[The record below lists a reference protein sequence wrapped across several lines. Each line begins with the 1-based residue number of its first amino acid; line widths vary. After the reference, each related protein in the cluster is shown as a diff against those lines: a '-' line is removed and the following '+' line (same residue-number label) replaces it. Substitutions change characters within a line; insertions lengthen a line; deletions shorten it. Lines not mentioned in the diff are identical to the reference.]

1 MERRTRVRF
10 APSPT
15 GPLHMGGVRTALY
28 NYLYAKQHGG
38 DFILRI
44 EDTDSNR
51 FVPGAEQYI
60 IEALN
65 WCGIVPDEG
74 VDEGG
79 KVVETASA
87 RHPHAPYR
95 QSQRRPIYRKYAEQ
109 LVEAGW
115 AYYAFDSAEE
125 LDACRKAAEAAG
137 QTFTYNAVTRE
148 KMRNSL
154 TLPAE
159 EVARLL
165 AETDHWTVRFKMPA
179 GRIVE
184 MDDLIRGHISVNTD
198 TLDDK
203 VLWKRADELPTYH
216 LANIVD
222 DHLMEITEVIRGEE
236 WLPSLPLHYLLYEAF
251 GWTDTMPRFAHLSL
265 LLKPDGK
272 GKLSKRDGDRLGFP
286 VFPLRWVN
294 AEGEVSRGYREDGY
308 FPETFVNMLAFLGWN
323 PGDDTELYT
332 LEELIPVFSLERVI
346 KSGARFNADKAKW
359 YNKEYL
365 RMKPAEELARLLV
378 PVLEQHGIQVVD
390 CPACALVAGSE
401 LSPEGF
407 DFQNHIFTI
416 DYVARV
422 IETLRDRATFVADFW
437 DIAPYLFI
445 APADYEAF
453 GVKAGAAVNDK
464 PADPRRAAD
473 PRAKVYDDAATAPFL
488 AKDVDKFWK
497 PDWYEYCFEVCQHIT
512 GREFGFD
519 DLDVY
524 RGTLEVPALEQELES
539 YIKMREYPM
548 GKVMNSLRLALTG
561 SASGLGIAAIISL
574 IGRKEFARR
583 MTFIAERLGR
593 I

>member
-44 EDTDSNR
+44 EDTDSSR
-51 FVPGAEQYI
+51 FVPGAEEYI
-60 IEALN
+60 IEALR

-74 VDEGG
+74 VDADG
-79 KVVETASA
+79 KVVEAPSA
-87 RHPHAPYR
+87 KHPHASYR
-95 QSQRRPIYRKYAEQ
+95 QSQRRPLYRDYADQ

-115 AYYAFDSAEE
+115 AYYAFDTPEE
-125 LDACRKAAEAAG
+125 LDACRKTAEAEG
-137 QTFTYNAVTRE
+137 KTFTYNAVTR
-148 KMRNSL
+148 MSLRNSL
-154 TLPAE
+154 TLSPGEVEHLLE
-159 EVARLL
+159 E
-165 AETDHWTVRFKMPA
+165 TTNWTVRFKMPA
-179 GRIVE
+179 NRVVE

-222 DHLMEITEVIRGEE
+222 DHLMEISEVIRGEE

-251 GWTDTMPRFAHLSL
+251 GWTETMPRFAHLSL

-308 FPETFVNMLAFLGWN
+308 FPEAFVNMLAFLGWN

-332 LEELIPVFSLERVI
+332 LDELIPVFSLERVI

-365 RMKPAEELARLLV
+365 RAKPAEELAALYA
-378 PVLEQHGIQVVD
+378 PVLEQRGIKVVD

-401 LSPEGF
+401 LTAEGY
-407 DFQNHIFTI
+407 DFGNHIFTNC
-416 DYVARV
+416 YVARV
-422 IETLRDRATFVADFW
+422 VETLRDRATFVADFW
-437 DIAPYLFI
+437 DNAPYLFV
-445 APADYEAF
+445 APEDYAAF
-453 GVKAGAAVNDK
+453 GVKAGAAVAEK
-464 PADPRRAAD
+464 AD
-473 PRAKVYDDAATAPFL
+473 PRAKVYDDSATAPFL

-497 PDWYEYCFEVCQHIT
+497 PEWYEYCFEVCQHIT

-524 RGTLEVPALEQELES
+524 RGTLEVPALEKELEE
-539 YIKMREYPM
+539 YIKMRGYPM

-583 MTFIAERLGR
+583 MTFIANRLGR

>member
-1 MERRTRVRF
+1 
-10 APSPT
+10 
-15 GPLHMGGVRTALY
+15 MGGVRTALY

-60 IEALN
+60 IEALR

-74 VDEGG
+74 VDADG
-79 KVVETASA
+79 KVVETPSPK
-87 RHPHAPYR
+87 HPHAPYR
-95 QSQRRPIYRKYAEQ
+95 QSQRRPIYRDYADQ

-115 AYYAFDSAEE
+115 AYYAFDTPEE
-125 LDACRKAAEAAG
+125 LDACRKEAEAAG
-137 QTFTYNAVTRE
+137 QTFTYNAVTRM

-154 TLPAE
+154 TVPEAE
-159 EVARLL
+159 VRRLL
-165 AETDHWTVRFKMPA
+165 EDTTTWTVRFKMPA

-222 DHLMEITEVIRGEE
+222 DHLMEISEVIRGEE

-308 FPETFVNMLAFLGWN
+308 FPEAFVNMLAFLGWN

-332 LEELIPVFSLERVI
+332 LDELVPVFSLERVI

-365 RMKPAEELARLLV
+365 RQKSTEELVQLYI
-378 PVLEQHGIQVVD
+378 PILESHGIKVVD
-390 CPACALVAGSE
+390 CPACALVAGAE
-401 LSPEGF
+401 LTAEGY
-407 DFQNHIFTI
+407 DFQNHIFTTC
-416 DYVARV
+416 YVSRV
-422 IETLRDRATFVADFW
+422 VELIKERATFVSDFW
-437 DIAPYLFI
+437 TIAPYLFV
-445 APADYEAF
+445 APEEFEAF
-453 GVKAGAAVNDK
+453 GVKAGAAVNEK
-464 PADPRRAAD
+464 PADPNRVPD
-473 PRAKVYDDAATAPFL
+473 PRAKVYDDAATAPFV

-497 PDWYEYCFEVCQHIT
+497 PDWYEYVFEVCQHIT

-519 DLDVY
+519 DLEVY
-524 RGTLEVPALEQELES
+524 RGSLEQPVLEKELED

-583 MTFIAERLGR
+583 MTFVANRLGR

>member
-51 FVPGAEQYI
+51 FVPGAEEYI
-60 IEALN
+60 IEALR
-65 WCGIVPDEG
+65 WCGIIPDEG
-74 VDEGG
+74 VDADG
-79 KVVETASA
+79 KVVETSSA
-87 RHPHAPYR
+87 KHPHAPYR
-95 QSQRRPIYRKYAEQ
+95 QSQRRPIYRDYADQ

-115 AYYAFDSAEE
+115 AYYAFDTPEE
-125 LDACRKAAEAAG
+125 LDACRKDAEADG
-137 QTFTYNAVTRE
+137 KTFIYNAVTR
-148 KMRNSL
+148 MSLRNSL
-154 TLPAE
+154 TLSPGEVEHLLE
-159 EVARLL
+159 E
-165 AETDHWTVRFKMPA
+165 TTNWTVRFKMPV
-179 GRIVE
+179 GRTVE

-222 DHLMEITEVIRGEE
+222 DHLMEISEVIRGEE

-308 FPETFVNMLAFLGWN
+308 FPEAFVNMLAFLGWN

-332 LEELIPVFSLERVI
+332 LDELVPVFSLERVI

-365 RMKPAEELARLLV
+365 RMKPADELARLYA
-378 PVLEQHGIQVVD
+378 PILESHGIKVVD

-401 LSPEGF
+401 LTAEGY
-407 DFQNHIFTI
+407 DFQNHIFTTC
-416 DYVARV
+416 YVARV
-422 IETLRDRATFVADFW
+422 MDTLRDRATFVSDFW

-445 APADYEAF
+445 APEDYAAF
-453 GVKAGAAVNDK
+453 GVKAGASVNER
-464 PADPRRAAD
+464 PD

-519 DLDVY
+519 DLEVY
-524 RGTLEVPALEQELES
+524 RGTLEVPALEKELED
-539 YIKMREYPM
+539 YIKMRGYPM

-583 MTFIAERLGR
+583 MTFAANTLGR

>member
-1 MERRTRVRF
+1 MERKTRVRF

-74 VDEGG
+74 VDADGH
-79 KVVETASA
+79 VVETPSA
-87 RHPHAPYR
+87 KHPHAPYR
-95 QSQRRPIYRKYAEQ
+95 QSQRRPIYRDYADQ

-115 AYYAFDSAEE
+115 AYYAFDTPEE
-125 LDACRKAAEAAG
+125 LDACRKAAEAEG
-137 QTFTYNAVTRE
+137 KTFTYNAETRQSL
-148 KMRNSL
+148 RNSL
-154 TLPAE
+154 TLSPGEVEHLLE
-159 EVARLL
+159 E
-165 AETDHWTVRFKMPA
+165 TTNWTVRFKMPEN
-179 GRIVE
+179 RIVE
-184 MDDLIRGHISVNTD
+184 MDDLIRGHISVNTN

-222 DHLMEITEVIRGEE
+222 DHLMEISEVIRGEE

-286 VFPLRWVN
+286 VFPLRWIN

-308 FPETFVNMLAFLGWN
+308 FPEAFVNMLAFLGWN

-332 LEELIPVFSLERVI
+332 LDELIPVFSLERVI

-365 RMKPAEELARLLV
+365 RMKSTEELVRAYV
-378 PVLEQHGIQVVD
+378 PILESHGIQVVD

-401 LSPEGF
+401 LTAEGY
-407 DFQNHIFTI
+407 DFQNHIFTTC
-416 DYVARV
+416 YVAHV
-422 IETLRDRATFVADFW
+422 VELIKERATFVADFW
-437 DIAPYLFI
+437 DIAPYLFV
-445 APADYEAF
+445 APADYAAF
-453 GVKAGAAVNDK
+453 GVKAGAAVNEK
-464 PADPRRAAD
+464 PD
-473 PRAKVYDDAATAPFL
+473 PRAKVYDDTATAPFL

-497 PDWYEYCFEVCQHIT
+497 PEHYEYCFEVCQHIT

-524 RGTLEVPALEQELES
+524 RGTLEVSALEKELED
-539 YIKMREYPM
+539 YIKMRGYPM
-548 GKVMNSLRLALTG
+548 GKVMNSIRLALTG

-583 MTFIAERLGR
+583 MTYIANTLGR

>member
-1 MERRTRVRF
+1 
-10 APSPT
+10 
-15 GPLHMGGVRTALY
+15 MGGVRTALY

-51 FVPGAEQYI
+51 FVPGAEEYI

-74 VDEGG
+74 VDADGH
-79 KVVETASA
+79 VVETPSA
-87 RHPHAPYR
+87 KHPHAPYR
-95 QSQRRPIYRKYAEQ
+95 QSQRRPIYRDYADQ

-115 AYYAFDSAEE
+115 AYYAFDTPEE
-125 LDACRKAAEAAG
+125 LDACRKAAEASG
-137 QTFTYNAVTRE
+137 QTFTYNAVTRQTL
-148 KMRNSL
+148 RNSL
-154 TLPAE
+154 TLSPGEVEHLLE
-159 EVARLL
+159 E
-165 AETDHWTVRFKMPA
+165 TTNWTVRFKMPEN
-179 GRIVE
+179 RVVE
-184 MDDLIRGHISVNTD
+184 MDDLIRGHISVNTN

-222 DHLMEITEVIRGEE
+222 DHLMEISEVIRGEE

-251 GWTDTMPRFAHLSL
+251 GWTDSMPRFAHLSL

-308 FPETFVNMLAFLGWN
+308 FPEAFVNMLAFLGWN

-359 YNKEYL
+359 YNREYL
-365 RMKPAEELARLLV
+365 RMKPADELAKDLA
-378 PVLEQHGIQVVD
+378 PVLEQHDIKVVD

-401 LSPEGF
+401 LTAEGY
-407 DFQNHIFTI
+407 DFQNHIFTTC
-416 DYVARV
+416 YLARV
-422 IETLRDRATFVADFW
+422 IDTIRDRATFVADFW
-437 DIAPYLFI
+437 DIAPYLFL
-445 APADYEAF
+445 APEDYAAF
-453 GVKAGAAVNDK
+453 GVKAGAAVNEK
-464 PADPRRAAD
+464 PD
-473 PRAKVYDDAATAPFL
+473 PRAKVYDDTATAPFL
-488 AKDVDKFWK
+488 AKDVEKFWK

-512 GREFGFD
+512 GRNFGFD

-524 RGTLEVPALEQELES
+524 RGSLEVPALEKEIEE
-539 YIKMREYPM
+539 YIKMRGYPM

-583 MTFIAERLGR
+583 MTFIANRLGR

>member
-44 EDTDSNR
+44 EDTDSTR
-51 FVPGAEQYI
+51 FVPGAEEYI

-74 VDEGG
+74 VDAEGRI
-79 KVVETASA
+79 VENPSP

-95 QSQRRPIYRKYAEQ
+95 QSQRRPIYRQYAEQ
-109 LVEAGW
+109 LVAAGR
-115 AYYAFDSAEE
+115 AYYAFDTAEE
-125 LDACRKAAEAAG
+125 LDACRKEAEAAKE
-137 QTFTYNAVTRE
+137 TFTYNASTRT

-154 TLPAE
+154 TMPAE
-159 EVARLL
+159 EVAQLL
-165 AETDHWTVRFKMPA
+165 EGTTSWTVRFKMPV
-179 GRIVE
+179 GRVVE

-222 DHLMEITEVIRGEE
+222 DHLMEISEVIRGEE

-308 FPETFVNMLAFLGWN
+308 FPEAFVNMLAFLGWN

-332 LEELIPVFSLERVI
+332 LDELIPVFSLERVI

-365 RMKPAEELARLLV
+365 RAKPAEELAALFA
-378 PVLEQHGIQVVD
+378 PILEEHGIKVED
-390 CPACALVAGSE
+390 CPACALVAGAE
-401 LSPEGF
+401 LTAEGH
-407 DFQNHIFTI
+407 DFQNHIFTTG
-416 DYVARV
+416 YVARV
-422 IETLRDRATFVADFW
+422 IETIRDRATFVADFW
-437 DIAPYLFI
+437 DIAPYLFL
-445 APADYEAF
+445 APEDYGIF
-453 GVKAGAAVNDK
+453 GVKAGATVNEK
-464 PADPRRAAD
+464 PD
-473 PRAKVYDDAATAPFL
+473 PRAKVYDDTATAPFL

-519 DLDVY
+519 DLEVY
-524 RGTLEVPALEQELES
+524 RGTLEVPALEQEIES

-574 IGRKEFARR
+574 IGRREFARR
-583 MTFIAERLGR
+583 MTFIANRLGR